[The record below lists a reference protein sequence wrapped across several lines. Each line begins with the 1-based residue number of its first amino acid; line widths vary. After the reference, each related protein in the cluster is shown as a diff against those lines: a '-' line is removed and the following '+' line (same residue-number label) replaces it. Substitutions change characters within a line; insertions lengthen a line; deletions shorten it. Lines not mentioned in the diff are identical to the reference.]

1 MECVYC
7 KALIERPF
15 VCKKCK
21 DELSTQK
28 ADNHQKRT
36 AISQK
41 IYSCYYYDDMVK
53 SIIISYKYKANSSLY
68 IYLAKEITKMI
79 KENNIQ
85 ADIITYVPLHKRKK
99 SQRGF
104 DQSARLAMGISYLSG
119 IPFKKTLIRKKYTQ
133 QQAML
138 DTKMREQNVKNAF
151 TLKIDKKLSK
161 KSVIIIDDIVTTGS
175 TLNACIKMLV
185 QSDAKIIIPIT
196 FASTKFK

>member
-1 MECVYC
+1 
-7 KALIERPF
+7 
-15 VCKKCK
+15 
-21 DELSTQK
+21 
-28 ADNHQKRT
+28 
-36 AISQK
+36 
-41 IYSCYYYDDMVK
+41 MVK